1 MKEGKKGAGMI
12 PSDQFVRFYNEV
24 FKFLDAQGGDAL
36 EEYYHVVSEQQE
48 MHCLEL
54 FKAEGLAG
62 MKAYWDRIAVEENCD
77 MRCTLYPDR
86 FELVMNRCPSLSKAM
101 DNDAGAFSRYCDH
114 CPGWVIPLLEK
125 AGFNCEYDLIDRA
138 APQCRITIRSA
149 DPLRHSQV
157 LLSGCRVIASCACS
171 SKLT

>member
-1 MKEGKKGAGMI
+1 MI

-36 EEYYHVVSEQQE
+36 EEYYRVVSGQQE

-54 FKAEGLAG
+54 FKTQGLAG

-77 MRCTLYPDR
+77 MTCTLYDDR
-86 FELVMNRCPSLSKAM
+86 LEINMNRCPSLSKAM
-101 DNDAGAFSRYCDH
+101 DNDAGAFPRYCDH

-125 AGFNCEYDLIDRA
+125 AGYQCEYDMVDRA
-138 APQCRITIRSA
+138 VPQCRMTIYPA
-149 DPLRHSQV
+149 DPGRPSRV
-157 LLSGCRVIASCACS
+157 LLSGCRHEAER
-171 SKLT
+171 

>member
-1 MKEGKKGAGMI
+1 MI

-24 FKFLDAQGGDAL
+24 FKFLEAQGGDAL
-36 EEYYHVVSEQQE
+36 EAYYRVVSGQQE

-54 FKAEGLAG
+54 FKTQGLAG

-77 MRCTLYPDR
+77 MCGTLYPDR
-86 FELVMNRCPSLSKAM
+86 FELVMNRCPSLSKAL

-125 AGFNCEYDLIDRA
+125 AGYQCEYDIIDRA
-138 APQCRITIRSA
+138 VPQCRMTIYPA
-149 DPLRHSQV
+149 DPQRPSRILV
-157 LLSGCRVIASCACS
+157 SGRPVSDSNVIKVPAFRA
-171 SKLT
+171 